1 MGKSSTTKQTSE
13 TNPWAPAT
21 PYLMD
26 VLGKAGG
33 LLNQDTGATA
43 DQTAALSG
51 IKSNAGLLGTQAG
64 NYSDLMS
71 RLYSGGGYGSTAGLL
86 NNNWANISGALAPM
100 TSASYSDPTQNPIV
114 QAYAKQAG
122 NDAQN
127 SVNGMFAAAG
137 RDLSG
142 AHAGALG
149 KGITQAEGS
158 VYNQAQQ
165 QLAGQQ
171 LAGLGLLNSAG
182 LGTSSALEGIT
193 GAQNQAGLSAAG
205 LNGSL
210 ATILN
215 SPYTNTINADQTAY
229 SLPVQNLGMLE
240 NLILPI
246 AGAGGT
252 TQSTSTQ
259 PQSLLSNILGGALG
273 LGSLFS
279 APAGGTSAIGGL
291 LALSDRRA
299 KEDIAQVGELF
310 DGQPV
315 YRFRYKGAPE
325 THIGLM
331 AQDVMKAV
339 PEAVGDM
346 GGFLGV
352 DYGAATAR
360 AAEMGGVH

>member
-1 MGKSSTTKQTSE
+1 MGGSSTTKQTS
-13 TNPWAPAT
+13 TSSPWAPAT
-21 PYLMD
+21 PYLTD
-26 VLGKAGG
+26 ILSKAGG
-33 LLNQDTGATA
+33 LLNQGTGATA

-51 IKSNAGLLGTQAG
+51 IKSNAGMLGTQAG

-86 NNNWANISGALAPM
+86 NNNWSNISSALAPM
-100 TSASYSDPTQNPIV
+100 TSSTYTDPTKNAVVQN
-114 QAYAKQAG
+114 YAQQAG

-127 SVNGMFAAAG
+127 SVNSMFAASG
-137 RDLSG
+137 RNLSG
-142 AHAGALG
+142 AHVNALG
-149 KGITQAEGS
+149 KGITNAEGS
-158 VYNQAQQ
+158 IYNTAQNNLTQ
-165 QLAGQQ
+165 QQ

-246 AGAGGT
+246 AGAGGS

-259 PQSLLSNILGGALG
+259 PQSLFSNILGGALG

-291 LALSDRRA
+291 LSLSDRRA
-299 KEDIAQVGELF
+299 KEDIVQVGALF

-331 AQDVMKAV
+331 AQDVMKVV